1 VPLTI
6 SKAEALYQLLFNGPN
21 IAPLVGESIFPIRRP
36 EGAEAPLIE
45 FMQVSGFGEQAHTGD
60 GVDWPRFQISCW
72 GNTPDEAR
80 EIGEAVKLDVVG
92 HRYTYGDLTISVL
105 KLDEREDKDDN
116 TNRFRR
122 IVDVAVY

>member
-1 VPLTI
+1 MPLTI
-6 SKAEALYQLLFNGPN
+6 SKAEAMYRLLSTGPN
-21 IAPLVGESIFPIRRP
+21 IVPLVGDAIFPIRRP
-36 EGAEAPLIE
+36 ESAEAPLIE

-60 GVDWPRFQISCW
+60 GVDWPRFQLSCW

-80 EIGEAVKLDVVG
+80 EIGEAVILDVVG
-92 HRYTYGDLTISVL
+92 HRFTYGDRTISVL